1 MNDSAHTNKK
11 KNQQNK
17 PVSLVVNVFLLEI
30 LHSFVFE
37 DWQTLKS

>member
-11 KNQQNK
+11 KKKNK

-30 LHSFVFE
+30 LHSLF
-37 DWQTLKS
+37 LKIGRL

>member
-11 KNQQNK
+11 KKKQNM
-17 PVSLVVNVFLLEI
+17 SLVVNVFLLEI

-37 DWQTLKS
+37 DWHTLKS

>member
-1 MNDSAHTNKK
+1 MNDSAYPNKK
-11 KNQQNK
+11 KQTK
-17 PVSLVVNVFLLEI
+17 PMSLVVNVFLLEI

>member
-11 KNQQNK
+11 KKNK

>member
-1 MNDSAHTNKK
+1 MNDSVHTNKK
-11 KNQQNK
+11 TKK
-17 PVSLVVNVFLLEI
+17 PMSLVVNVFLLEI

>member
-11 KNQQNK
+11 KKQTM
-17 PVSLVVNVFLLEI
+17 SLVVNVFLLEI

>member
-11 KNQQNK
+11 KQQQTM
-17 PVSLVVNVFLLEI
+17 SLVVNVFLLEI

>member
-1 MNDSAHTNKK
+1 MNDSAHANKK
-11 KNQQNK
+11 KQKK
-17 PVSLVVNVFLLEI
+17 PMSLVVNVFLLEI